1 MAAGKHMASEYTCK
15 PPGLGSN
22 PGGWAAG
29 VESRWRKRER
39 NAEREKKRRKK
50 KSREAETNT
59 ETETNTRSKT
69 YDYSDTCERLRQS
82 RTRKAI

>member
-1 MAAGKHMASEYTCK
+1 MAAGKHMASEYMETS
-15 PPGLGSN
+15 GSWFESRY
-22 PGGWAAG
+22 WAVG